1 MQNVDEILAMNKKLA
16 CKKEIKFTLDG
27 CLSDLTKDRLSKI
40 AASYEI
46 PQRSKMKKDQLV
58 EAIKITMMEPSVLID
73 KLNGFASDHMDNV
86 AIGTVIVGV
95 LIVIAFWGV
104 QTLNK

>member
-1 MQNVDEILAMNKKLA
+1 MMINNYALILGLMD
-16 CKKEIKFTLDG
+16 TLHDWN
-27 CLSDLTKDRLSKI
+27 
-40 AASYEI
+40 
-46 PQRSKMKKDQLV
+46 
-58 EAIKITMMEPSVLID
+58 D

>member
-1 MQNVDEILAMNKKLA
+1 MMINNYALILGLMD
-16 CKKEIKFTLDG
+16 TLNDWN
-27 CLSDLTKDRLSKI
+27 
-40 AASYEI
+40 
-46 PQRSKMKKDQLV
+46 
-58 EAIKITMMEPSVLID
+58 D

-95 LIVIAFWGV
+95 LIVIDFWGV

>member
-1 MQNVDEILAMNKKLA
+1 MQNIKKLKRYIPLYLMLIPGA
-16 CKKEIKFTLDG
+16 VYLMINNYALILGLMDTLNDWN
-27 CLSDLTKDRLSKI
+27 
-40 AASYEI
+40 
-46 PQRSKMKKDQLV
+46 
-58 EAIKITMMEPSVLID
+58 D
-73 KLNGFASDHMDNV
+73 KLNGFANDHMDNV